1 MKKVISFSLV
11 FFFFGVFAFSQNRG
25 TGTQSNPFQLSENN
39 RMENLFE
46 LNNRVGAHWY
56 SFSVSSGRTYR
67 IVWEDSDTNTN
78 MGWIDIVVDASYQG
92 GPSIFTGAD
101 SNNERSFTAD
111 RNGTVLVRVYPYN
124 SVISQGR
131 QLYRIGYAQVSSE
144 LGQFSNPI
152 PLTIN
157 TRTAGNLT
165 SSTPNHEQWYSFSVR
180 SGNTY
185 LVVCEEDNN
194 PLNNRIWNERLLLGY
209 QDGPSITTRGNKQF
223 QNVFTANRNGTVLVR
238 INTRTGSSDR
248 FYITYIIP
256 QTLGMESNPIP
267 LTINTLTA
275 GNITSSIPDLEI
287 WYSFSVN
294 SGQAYSIRWND
305 ASSNFDTLRIMIDA
319 SYQGGPSIFNRADS
333 NNERSFMADR
343 NGTVLVRVY
352 SYPSNS
358 GLRIGRFE
366 IGYASITT
374 LPGTQSDPIPLSL
387 STMIQGSITSTTP
400 DSTIW
405 YSFNVNSGQAYTI
418 RWSDFFSG
426 FSQLGIMVDA
436 SYQGGPSIF
445 TAAGGSYNR
454 RSFTADRNGT
464 VLVMVYPNPSSYMP
478 NTGSFQIGY
487 EEY

>member
-1 MKKVISFSLV
+1 
-11 FFFFGVFAFSQNRG
+11 
-25 TGTQSNPFQLSENN
+25 
-39 RMENLFE
+39 
-46 LNNRVGAHWY
+46 
-56 SFSVSSGRTYR
+56 
-67 IVWEDSDTNTN
+67 
-78 MGWIDIVVDASYQG
+78 MGWIDIVVDASYQD

-101 SNNERSFTAD
+101 SNNERSFTAN

-144 LGQFSNPI
+144 LGQFSSPI

-194 PLNNRIWNERLLLGY
+194 PLNNRFWNENLLLGY

-275 GNITSSIPDLEI
+275 GNITSSIPDLEL

-305 ASSNFDTLRIMIDA
+305 ASSNFDTLSIMVDA

-333 NNERSFMADR
+333 NNERSFTADR

-358 GLRIGRFE
+358 GPRTGRFE
-366 IGYASITT
+366 IGYASIPT
-374 LPGTQSDPIPLSL
+374 PPAGSQSNPIQLSP
-387 STMIQGSITSTTP
+387 STMIEGSITSTTP

-405 YSFNVNSGQAYTI
+405 YSFSVNSGQAYTI
-418 RWSDFFSG
+418 RWSDIFSG
-426 FSQLGIMVDA
+426 FSLLGIMVDV
-436 SYQGGPSIF
+436 SYQGGSSIF
-445 TAAGGSYNR
+445 TGAYSNNE
-454 RSFTADRNGT
+454 RSFTADRNGI
-464 VLVMVYPNPSSYMP
+464 VLIKVYPIIGGPR
-478 NTGSFQIGY
+478 TGRFEIGY
-487 EEY
+487 E